1 MGNDGTH
8 RIEDLFEGMD
18 MEEVSKRFLEDLQA
32 FRDMERDIEGV
43 NK

>member
-1 MGNDGTH
+1 MGNDGTR

-18 MEEVSKRFLEDLQA
+18 MGEVSKRFLEDLQA
-32 FRDMERDIEGV
+32 FKDMERDIEGV